1 MLTRKSLN
9 ELLTQVTEE
18 LIQLG
23 ITPYKIVLFGSYA
36 NGGVHAYSD
45 VDIAVWSE
53 KFTGE
58 SLADFEHVRP
68 IVRKH
73 RQISF
78 KLYPAYAKAS
88 NYDPFIEI
96 IEQTGT
102 CIYEQEKQTR

>member
-1 MLTRKSLN
+1 MLTRKALN
-9 ELLTQVTEE
+9 NLLSEVTEE
-18 LIQLG
+18 LIALS
-23 ITPYKIVLFGSYA
+23 ITPNKIVLFGSYA

-45 VDIAVWSE
+45 VDVALWSE

-58 SLADFEHVRP
+58 AMEDFEIVRP

-73 RQISF
+73 REISF
-78 KLYPAYAKAS
+78 KLYPACATAS

>member
-9 ELLTQVTEE
+9 ILLNEVTEE

-23 ITPYKIVLFGSYA
+23 ITPNKMILFGSYA

-45 VDIAVWSE
+45 VDIALWSE

-58 SLADFEHVRP
+58 PLEDFDHARP

-73 RQISF
+73 REISF
-78 KLYPAYAKAS
+78 KLYPAYATAL

-96 IEQTGT
+96 IEQTGI
-102 CIYEQEKQTR
+102 CVYDQEKQTR